1 MTVHKKTTAD
11 RDSAFFWNNASGF
24 LNSELPDIR
33 QKSPNTVETYRR
45 SLNRYIDFL
54 ESEKSIK
61 RKDIC
66 YQDFNKNNLKDYLLF
81 MKDTRKLSEKTCNLR
96 MTAIRALLAYA
107 AEESIDIT
115 AVYVNAKTVKG
126 LPIPQKEIEYFE
138 NGQLKVL
145 LAAPPRDTR
154 IGRRDRMLLSLGC
167 DAGLRVSE
175 LIELTVSSLHL
186 DAEVP
191 YVTILGKGSKYRNV
205 PLMSKTISHL
215 KAYLKE
221 FHPVIKMDMPLFYA
235 TTHGIRHSLSDD
247 TMQKLLKKYA
257 DHSRSIIMMPEKIHF
272 HMLRKTRAMDLYQA
286 GCPLSYIQQLL
297 GHESISTTS
306 GFYAFATLRTLADSI
321 EKANPSGTEEKSW
334 KEGSVLNRLYR
345 L

>member
-1 MTVHKKTTAD
+1 MIMRKKVTAD
-11 RDSAFFWNNASGF
+11 RDSTFFWSSASRF
-24 LNSELPDIR
+24 LNIELPGIR
-33 QKSPNTVETYRR
+33 KKSPNTVEAYRR
-45 SLNRYIDFL
+45 ALNEYIDFL
-54 ESEKSIK
+54 ESEKTVK

-66 YQDFNKNNLKDYLLF
+66 YQDFNKNNLKDYLVF
-81 MKDTRKLSEKTCNLR
+81 MEDSRKLSEKTCNLR
-96 MTAIRALLAYA
+96 MTAVRALLAYA

-115 AVYVNAKTVKG
+115 AICVNAKTVRG
-126 LPIPQKEIEYFE
+126 LPVPQKEIEYFE
-138 NGQLKVL
+138 NGQLKAL
-145 LAAPPRDTR
+145 LAAPPDDTK
-154 IGRRDRMLLSLGC
+154 IGRRNRMILILGY

-175 LIELTVSSLHL
+175 LTGLTVSSLHL

-205 PLMSKTISHL
+205 PLMSKTINHL

-221 FHPVIKMDMPLFYA
+221 FHPVIKMDIPLFYA
-235 TTHGIRHSLSDD
+235 TTHGIRHPLSDD
-247 TMQKLLKKYA
+247 TMQNLLKKYT
-257 DHSRSIIMMPEKIHF
+257 DQSRGVMMMPEKVHF

-321 EKANPSGTEEKSW
+321 EKANPSRTEEKNW
-334 KEGSVLNRLYR
+334 KKDSVLKQLYR